1 MRSIAFF
8 LGIILSGCFI
18 INSSQAAPFA
28 EVGDMQLRDDV
39 ELLARYDLIAGP
51 VGTWPM
57 TWTQITRNLHRA
69 DEMNLP
75 AYVRTALMRVRSK
88 IPGEWQVG
96 AKVQL
101 TTEPEIVRGFETTAR
116 NDVDVSAALQYN
128 GESTTVKLAGGYRHG
143 NGEDYG
149 HFDGSYLAQELGNWQ
164 LYVGAIDRW
173 WGPGR
178 EGTLLLS
185 NNARPMPSVG
195 FMRSEPQ
202 PFQTKWLSWLG
213 PWQLRLFVA
222 KMEEDRHVPNAL
234 IAGMSFTFEPIEN
247 WEIGLRRTMQLCG
260 DGRPC
265 DGETW
270 LKALIGGGNVENTGT
285 LEEPGNQLASVD
297 MAYSFGIGKDT
308 VLKIYGEATAEDE
321 AGELFLPKRFAR
333 LFGASAYGPWGI
345 SGAKWRAT
353 VEYADTTSTEY
364 ILFGRRIPNAIYEH
378 SIYHNGYRYKG
389 RTLGHNLDSD
399 GRLLLGHMEFTTDE
413 GMNFDLEY
421 KNVAVNRDGRKR
433 WGNGFD
439 QGKADIFQVGV
450 SGRFLEANYSA
461 SIRYYTD
468 DLLTVNAGDDGL
480 AFAFKIAI
488 DY

>member
-1 MRSIAFF
+1 
-8 LGIILSGCFI
+8 
-18 INSSQAAPFA
+18 
-28 EVGDMQLRDDV
+28 MQLRDDV

-270 LKALIGGGNVENTGT
+270 LKALIGGGDVENSGT
-285 LEEPGNQLASVD
+285 SEEPGNQLASVD
-297 MAYSFGIGKDT
+297 MAYSFGVGQDA
-308 VLKIYGEATAEDE
+308 VLKLYAEATAEDE
-321 AGELFLPKRFAR
+321 AGKLFLPKFFAR
-333 LFGASAYGPWGI
+333 LAGVSVYGPWGD
-345 SGAKWRAT
+345 SGAQWRVTA
-353 VEYADTTSTEY
+353 EYADTTATEY
-364 ILFGRRIPNAIYEH
+364 LYFGDRLKNVIYDH
-378 SIYHNGYRYKG
+378 FIYHSGYRYKQ
-389 RTLGHNLDSD
+389 RALGHSLDNDSKIFSAIFDYNGRSGDKISLKYENVLVNSD
-399 GRLLLGHMEFTTDE
+399 DTSFEDQVFNREKMHVFELGYANQIEFFNYQVSLRYSTDQL
-413 GMNFDLEY
+413 NTPDS
-421 KNVAVNRDGRKR
+421 KNDKL
-433 WGNGFD
+433 D
-439 QGKADIFQVGV
+439 
-450 SGRFLEANYSA
+450 
-461 SIRYYTD
+461 
-468 DLLTVNAGDDGL
+468 
-480 AFAFKIAI
+480 FAFRLVIN
-488 DY
+488 Y